1 MTTTGTE
8 QSTLENAAR
17 PHLPPS
23 RILGYAAGDAGC
35 NIAFQMTGLFLLV
48 FYTDVVGINP
58 MHAGNIFLFVKIWD
72 AFADLFAG
80 RMVDRTM
87 TRWGKF
93 RPFLLWFSVPLL
105 ASNLLCFWIP
115 VDGYG
120 AKLAWADDLLRAA
133 GPALLAGQHP
143 VRFPGRRDEPEP
155 DRPLPARLGAHGRLR
170 NDDPAARR
178 RPRPADQGLRQPR
191 PDLPRD
197 RDRVPRH
204 RHHPVLHHLRHRAG
218 DRHPR
223 RRAGVAQADAPD
235 GDQERAAGPALRL
248 VAVLPHR
255 AEHHLRAGHL
265 HRQRHPQPVRRRE
278 LAGLGSHH
286 HHHRRGH
293 LRRAVRP
300 DSSPACSARSA
311 AS

>member
-1 MTTTGTE
+1 
-8 QSTLENAAR
+8 
-17 PHLPPS
+17 
-23 RILGYAAGDAGC
+23 
-35 NIAFQMTGLFLLV
+35 MTGLFLLV
-48 FYTDVVGINP
+48 FYTDVVGIKP
-58 MHAGNIFLFVKIWD
+58 IHAANIFLFVKIWD

-93 RPFLLWFSVPLL
+93 RPFLLWYSVPLL

-115 VDGYG
+115 VRRLRREARLGDN
-120 AKLAWADDLLRAA
+120 LLRPA

-155 DRPLPARLGAHGRLR
+155 DRPLPARLGEHGRLR

-197 RDRVPRH
+197 RGRVPRH
-204 RHHPVLHHLRHRAG
+204 RRHPVLHHLRHRPG
-218 DRHPR
+218 DGHPGR
-223 RRAGVAQADAPD
+223 GTGVAQADAPD
-235 GDQERAAGPALRL
+235 GDQERAPGPALRI

-255 AEHHLRAGHL
+255 AEHHLRSGHL
-265 HRQRHPQPVRRRE
+265 HRQRHPQPVRRWE
-278 LAGLGSHH
+278 LAGFGSHH

-293 LRRAVRP
+293 LRRDRSAH
-300 DSSPACSARSA
+300 SSPACSARSA
-311 AS
+311 VS